1 MSEEMKKSKIT
12 INGQPLEITAKR
24 LTFFDIQEVAPL
36 FIGGDLNF
44 SRYWRHAFSRWL
56 IFQDPDGKSIE
67 LDTENLSPEEGAE
80 LTTLLPDPAQIMDW
94 LVFREAKLTTSSS
107 LSTASLSTSDFATNE
122 KGWSTF

>member
-1 MSEEMKKSKIT
+1 MSEEMKKNKIT

-56 IFQDPDGKSIE
+56 DFQDSKGNSIE
-67 LDTENLSPEEGAE
+67 LNTEDLSPEEGAE
-80 LTTLLPDPAQIMDW
+80 LTALLPDPSQIMDW
-94 LVFREAKLTTSSS
+94 LVFREAKLTTSSN
-107 LSTASLSTSDFATNE
+107 LSTANLSTSDFATNE
-122 KGWSTF
+122 KGWNTF

>member
-1 MSEEMKKSKIT
+1 MSEEMKKSKIA

-44 SRYWRHAFSRWL
+44 SRYWRHAFSQWL
-56 IFQDPDGKSIE
+56 TFQDPDGKSIE
-67 LDTENLSPEEGAE
+67 IDTESLSPEEGAE
-80 LTTLLPDPAQIMDW
+80 LTILVPDPAQIMDW
-94 LVFREAKLTTSSS
+94 LVFREAKSTTSDN

-122 KGWSTF
+122 KEWNTF

>member
-1 MSEEMKKSKIT
+1 MIT

-56 IFQDPDGKSIE
+56 DFQDSKGNSIE
-67 LDTENLSPEEGAE
+67 LNTEDLSPEEGAE
-80 LTTLLPDPAQIMDW
+80 LTALLPDPSQIMDW
-94 LVFREAKLTTSSS
+94 LVFREAKLTTSNN
-107 LSTASLSTSDFATNE
+107 LSTANLSTSDFATNE
-122 KGWSTF
+122 KGWNTF

>member
-1 MSEEMKKSKIT
+1 MSEEMKKNKIT

-56 IFQDPDGKSIE
+56 DFQDSKGNSIE
-67 LDTENLSPEEGAE
+67 LNTEDLSPEEGAE
-80 LTTLLPDPAQIMDW
+80 LTALLPDPSQIMDW
-94 LVFREAKLTTSSS
+94 LVFREAKLTTSNN
-107 LSTASLSTSDFATNE
+107 LSTANLSTSDFATNE
-122 KGWSTF
+122 KGWNTF

>member
-1 MSEEMKKSKIT
+1 MSEEMKKNNIT
-12 INGQPLEITAKR
+12 INGVLFEITAKR

-44 SRYWRHAFSRWL
+44 SRYWRHAFNNWL
-56 IFQDPDGKSIE
+56 IYDGYF
-67 LDTENLSPEEGAE
+67 DTENLTPDEGKA
-80 LTTLLPDPAQIMDW
+80 LAALLPDPSEVMEW
-94 LVFREAKLTTSSS
+94 LVFREAKSTTSNN